1 MTEDELNRLAD
12 KIADIVIKTLEK
24 KQREWDQQF
33 NLELE
38 QMATDRFGSAR
49 MLTQEEILQQELD
62 RLKKLLSS
70 YIDNEQYESA
80 AATNNKIKK
89 IENKIKKL

>member
-49 MLTQEEILQQELD
+49 MLTHEEILQQELD

-80 AATNNKIKK
+80 AAINNKIKK